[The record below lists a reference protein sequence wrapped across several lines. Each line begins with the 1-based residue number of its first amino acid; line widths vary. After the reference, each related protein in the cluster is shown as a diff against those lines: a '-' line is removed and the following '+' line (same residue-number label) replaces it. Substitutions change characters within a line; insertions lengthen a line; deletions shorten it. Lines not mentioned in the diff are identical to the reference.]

1 MDLNLS
7 GRHAIVCGSSAGL
20 GYGCAEALAG
30 EGVQLYLA
38 ARGEER
44 LLAAANQLRIDTGA
58 KVTPIV
64 CDVTTEDGRSKL
76 LAACPEPDILVTN
89 AAGPP
94 PGNFREWD
102 EEQWISAL
110 RANMLSPI
118 AMIRATVDG
127 MARRR
132 FGRIVNI
139 TSGAVKAPISVLGL
153 SNGARSGLTGFI
165 SGAAREVAGSNVTIN
180 NLLPGF
186 FETERLGHAFAA
198 MGTAQGTSAE
208 AVRAAHQQA
217 IPAQRFGTA
226 REFGQVCAF
235 LCSSQA
241 GYLTAQNIL
250 LDGGHYP
257 GVF

>member
-1 MDLNLS
+1 MNLS
-7 GRHAIVCGSSAGL
+7 IAGKRAIVCGASAGL
-20 GYGCAEALAG
+20 GLGCATALAA

-44 LLAAANQLRIDTGA
+44 LLAAAEKLHADTGA
-58 KVTPIV
+58 IVTPIV
-64 CDVTTEDGRSKL
+64 CDVTTENGRRTL
-76 LAACPEPDILVTN
+76 LAACPDPDILVTN

-102 EEQWISAL
+102 ESHWIDAL
-110 RANMLSPI
+110 RANMLAPI
-118 AMIRATVDG
+118 ALVRATVDV
-127 MARRR
+127 MAQRR

-165 SGAAREVAGSNVTIN
+165 SGIAREVANQNVTIN

-186 FETERLGHAFAA
+186 FETERLGHAFTA
-198 MGTAQGTSAE
+198 MGKAQHRTAE
-208 AVRAAHQQA
+208 AIRIAQQEA
-217 IPAQRFGTA
+217 IPAGRFGTTE
-226 REFGQVCAF
+226 EFGQFCAF
-235 LCSSQA
+235 LCSAQA